1 MNEFY
6 HFQEVIV
13 KLSSNKVDR
22 NLLKITHN
30 YEKTI
35 SNIQLVNIVSILN
48 QYTSLSKERVH
59 DHNKKPYRLTVNKFL
74 KIGNGFN

>member
-22 NLLKITHN
+22 NLLKLTHN

-35 SNIQLVNIVSILN
+35 SDIQLVIIVFILN
-48 QYTSLSKERVH
+48 QYTSLTKEH
-59 DHNKKPYRLTVNKFL
+59 AHADYINHT
-74 KIGNGFN
+74 G